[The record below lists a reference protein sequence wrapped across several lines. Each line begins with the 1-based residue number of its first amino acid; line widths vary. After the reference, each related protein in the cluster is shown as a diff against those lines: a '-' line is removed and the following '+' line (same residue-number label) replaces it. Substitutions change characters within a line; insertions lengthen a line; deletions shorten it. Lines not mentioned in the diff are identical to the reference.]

1 MQVVVDFLFCF
12 AEVARMQICLAHSVV
27 KRESSVIVLFI
38 AAQFPCELSC
48 TMLPI
53 RSLRS
58 CCRIKLTGAVV
69 VVVFVFFL
77 LLLWLLQRKCSSTR
91 GHADVVSTR
100 GHADDLFMLDGSQ
113 REPLMIS

>member
-12 AEVARMQICLAHSVV
+12 AEVARMQICLGHSVV
-27 KRESSVIVLFI
+27 KRESSVLVLFI

-69 VVVFVFFL
+69 VVVFVFL
-77 LLLWLLQRKCSSTR
+77 L
-91 GHADVVSTR
+91 VV
-100 GHADDLFMLDGSQ
+100 AVVVAKKV
-113 REPLMIS
+113 

>member
-27 KRESSVIVLFI
+27 KRESSVLVLFI

-69 VVVFVFFL
+69 VVVVFVFL
-77 LLLWLLQRKCSSTR
+77 L
-91 GHADVVSTR
+91 VV
-100 GHADDLFMLDGSQ
+100 AVVVAKKV
-113 REPLMIS
+113 